1 MDGLTQDQLRAIYH
15 GDVTDWSQVGGRTGE
30 IAAFQ
35 RPAGSGSQTM
45 MEYFMGEVSLKE
57 PQTYETVGS
66 MEGVIR
72 HVAQY
77 ANEHGALGYSFRYF
91 IEGLSQEQGVKLL
104 AVDGVTPD
112 LAHIEDGSYPLT
124 VPLCLVTRKDDPN
137 PNVGKM
143 IDFFLSPDG
152 QTLVRETG
160 YGGLAG

>member
-15 GDVTDWSQVGGRTGE
+15 GDVTDWSQVGGRAGE

-57 PQTYETVGS
+57 PKTYETVGS

-77 ANEHGALGYSFRYF
+77 ASQRGHWATPSG
-91 IEGLSQEQGVKLL
+91 ILSR
-104 AVDGVTPD
+104 AS
-112 LAHIEDGSYPLT
+112 ARRRGSS
-124 VPLCLVTRKDDPN
+124 CWRW
-137 PNVGKM
+137 
-143 IDFFLSPDG
+143 
-152 QTLVRETG
+152 TG
-160 YGGLAG
+160 